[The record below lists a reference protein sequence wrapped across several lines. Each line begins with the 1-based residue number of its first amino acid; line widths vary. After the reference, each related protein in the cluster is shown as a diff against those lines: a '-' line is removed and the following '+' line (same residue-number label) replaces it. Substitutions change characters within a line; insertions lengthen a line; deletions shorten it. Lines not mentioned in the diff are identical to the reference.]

1 MGSDWRKSS
10 FSSGSGGA
18 CIETASDDGVILVR
32 DTTNRDGG
40 TLGFTAEAWAMFLGT
55 LR

>member
-1 MGSDWRKSS
+1 MDDWRKSS
-10 FSSGSGGA
+10 FSGSEGGS
-18 CIETASDDGVILVR
+18 CVEVASADGVMVR

-40 TLGFTAEAWAMFLGT
+40 TLSFGATAWATFLGT